1 MAIWDNITKKASVL
15 TGKAVQQ
22 ARDLSEVAK
31 LYGQIAEAE
40 KTANDSYT
48 QLGRLYAATH
58 PEDYEEGFG
67 GLIAAAAKAEER
79 ILSLRKQI
87 QDVKGITVCEK
98 CGAEVSKD
106 DAFCSAC
113 GAEIPKAVPVE
124 AEIVTEDVPTAES
137 AESTPAEAPAE
148 ESAPC
153 EACEETA
160 E

>member
-1 MAIWDNITKKASVL
+1 MTIWDDITKKASVL

-22 ARDLSEVAK
+22 ARDLSELAK
-31 LYGQIAEAE
+31 LQGQIFEAE
-40 KTANDSYT
+40 KNANDSYN

-67 GLIAAAAKAEER
+67 DLIAAAARAEER
-79 ILSLRKQI
+79 IKSLRKQI
-87 QDVKGITVCEK
+87 RDVKGVTVCEK

-106 DAFCSAC
+106 DTFCSSC
-113 GAEIPKAVPVE
+113 GAEIPKEATVE
-124 AEIVTEDVPTAES
+124 VEIVDGDVLYEETV
-137 AESTPAEAPAE
+137 

-153 EACEETA
+153 EEVA

>member
-40 KTANDSYT
+40 KTANDSYN
-48 QLGRLYAATH
+48 QLGRLYAAAH

-79 ILSLRKQI
+79 IQNLRKQI

-98 CGAEVSKD
+98 
-106 DAFCSAC
+106 C

-124 AEIVTEDVPTAES
+124 AEIVTEDVPTAET
-137 AESTPAEAPAE
+137 AEAAPAEAPAA

-153 EACEETA
+153 EAREETA